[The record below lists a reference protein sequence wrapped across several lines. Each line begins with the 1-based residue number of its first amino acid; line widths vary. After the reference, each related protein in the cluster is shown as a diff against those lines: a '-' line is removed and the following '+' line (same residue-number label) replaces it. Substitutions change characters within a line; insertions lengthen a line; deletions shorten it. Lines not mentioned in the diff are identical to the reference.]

1 MKKLRCTICK
11 KKLNIICKEIYTCK
25 CNNLFCREV
34 HLYNHDCTFDFHAN
48 EQKIL
53 ETNLKAVKL
62 KKY

>member
-1 MKKLRCTICK
+1 M
-11 KKLNIICKEIYTCK
+11 CK